1 MKGRIP
7 KMKIVLLVLLALFL
21 SFIAVVLIRTAMFKP
36 ETVAPAKGDVIA
48 LPKEKIV
55 ADMVDMIRCKTVSNR
70 DESLVDR
77 AEFDKFQELLK
88 ERFPN
93 IHSKC
98 SLEKIGK
105 TGLLYHLP
113 GKSNEKPSVCMA
125 HYDVVPIEEDGWS
138 KPAFEGIIEDGVLW
152 GRGTL
157 DTKGTL
163 CGVVE
168 ALELLLEQ
176 GYVPENDLYLSFS
189 GEEEIDG
196 SSCPEIV
203 SYLEKKGVK
212 PAIVV
217 DEGGAVVDNVFPGVT
232 QECALI
238 GIGEKGFVNLDFN
251 IESQGGH
258 ASTPP
263 IHTILGQLSKA
274 VCDIENHPFKR
285 QLTKPVAE
293 MFDTLGRYSNFL
305 YRMIFA
311 NLWCFLPVLD
321 MVCKKSGGELNA
333 MMRTTVATTRME
345 GSKAYNVLPPK
356 ASFGV
361 NMRLLGTDTV
371 ESVQEYLKNTINN
384 DKIKINLVGGMNP
397 SIYSDTDCDEWYK
410 LKSVIHDTWPEAI
423 VSPYLMMACS
433 DSRHYC
439 RITDRV
445 YRFSAMK
452 LSKEE
457 RAMIH
462 GNDERVPIETLLKTV
477 EFYVRLLKVL

>member
-1 MKGRIP
+1 MMTGLNILG
-7 KMKIVLLVLLALFL
+7 IILGLFL
-21 SFIAVVLIRTAMFKP
+21 IFVVVVLVRAIRFSP
-36 ETVAPAKGDVIA
+36 EDVESIVPEKIE
-48 LPKEKIV
+48 LDRDKIV
-55 ADMVDMIRCKTVSNR
+55 ADMVDMIRIKTVSNR
-70 DESLVDR
+70 DEALVDR
-77 AEFDKFQELLK
+77 QEFARFESLLK

-93 IHSKC
+93 IHKKC
-98 SLEKIGK
+98 QFEKIGK
-105 TGLLYHLP
+105 TGLLYYLQ
-113 GKSNEKPSVCMA
+113 GKSSEKSSVCMA

-138 KPAFEGIIEDGVLW
+138 KPAFEGIIEDGCIW

-168 ALELLLEQ
+168 ALEKLLKE

-196 SSCPEIV
+196 ESCADIV
-203 SYLEKKGVK
+203 TYLEKRGVK

-217 DEGGAVVDNVFPGVT
+217 DEGGAVVDHVFPGVPG
-232 QECALI
+232 ECALV
-238 GIGEKGFVNLDFN
+238 GIGEKGSVNMNFTM
-251 IESQGGH
+251 ESEGGH

-263 IHTILGQLSKA
+263 VHTILGQLSQA
-274 VCDIENHPFKR
+274 VTKIEEHPFKR

-293 MFDTLGRYSNFL
+293 MFDTLGRHSTFL
-305 YRMIFA
+305 YRVIFA
-311 NLWCFLPVLD
+311 NLWCFEPVLD
-321 MVCKKSGGELNA
+321 FICKKSGGELNA
-333 MMRTTVATTRME
+333 MMRTTVAVTRME

-356 ASFGV
+356 ANFGI
-361 NMRLLGTDTV
+361 NMRLLGEDTID
-371 ESVQEYLKNTINN
+371 SATAYLKGVIGN
-384 DKIKINLVGGMNP
+384 DKIKPELVNGMNP
-397 SIYSDTDCDEWYK
+397 SIYSDTSCEEWRK
-410 LKSVIHDTWPEAI
+410 LKTVIHQTWPEAI

-445 YRFSAMK
+445 YRFSAMR

-462 GNDERVPIETLLKTV
+462 GNNERIPIDTLIKTV
-477 EFYVRLLKVL
+477 EFYVRLLQVL